1 MKFGSPSTQPV
12 RRPRNEAYSSQT
24 DETLFVV
31 LALQNLQGEE
41 VFGHCDHEQ
50 TEMVEGLHGSLTMM
64 EKVLNDV
71 LSFNRMESGRV
82 RSRDTGPVFMSY

>member
-1 MKFGSPSTQPV
+1 
-12 RRPRNEAYSSQT
+12 
-24 DETLFVV
+24 V

-82 RSRDTGPVFMSY
+82 SGYVS

>member
-1 MKFGSPSTQPV
+1 MYVQVPLSQAHFS
-12 RRPRNEAYSSQT
+12 SSQCFDVT
-24 DETLFVV
+24 V

-82 RSRDTGPVFMSY
+82 SHKTVPLQESSMLTCR

>member
-1 MKFGSPSTQPV
+1 MKCEFLSIQPV
-12 RRPRNEAYSSQT
+12 RHNTFIISLCDTHVTRCS
-24 DETLFVV
+24 V

-82 RSRDTGPVFMSY
+82 RHRTIRGPSSLY